1 MFILDW
7 LKIGVSWILVQFHS
21 LLTNVVGMNP
31 GSGWTWAF
39 SIVGLVIVIR
49 IALIPLFV
57 KQIKSCLLYTSP
69 SPRD

>member
-21 LLTNVVGMNP
+21 LLTNVLGMSP
-31 GSGWTWAF
+31 SSGWTWAF

-57 KQIKSCLLYTSP
+57 KQIKSQ
-69 SPRD
+69 R

>member
-21 LLTNVVGMNP
+21 LFTNVLGMSP
-31 GSGWTWAF
+31 SSGWTWAL

-57 KQIKSCLLYTSP
+57 KQIKSQRNL
-69 SPRD
+69 